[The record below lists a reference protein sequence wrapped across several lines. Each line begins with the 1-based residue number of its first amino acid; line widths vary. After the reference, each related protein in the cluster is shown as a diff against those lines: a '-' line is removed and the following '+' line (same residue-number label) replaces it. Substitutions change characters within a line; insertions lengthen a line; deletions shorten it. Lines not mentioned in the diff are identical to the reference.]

1 MTNVDATDDIRFEV
15 PQEDVAQDL
24 CQLLESS
31 HSHVQMTD
39 NAWSVHAVPGADPMA
54 LAPLLRRVEAW
65 VAEKGAVPVRFQLDG
80 RWYVMESGEA
90 TRALERP
97 ETAGSLLGHPDAA
110 H

>member
-1 MTNVDATDDIRFEV
+1 MTNVGATDDIRFEV

-31 HSHVQMTD
+31 HSHVEMTD
-39 NAWSVHAVPGADPMA
+39 NAWSVHAVPGVNPNGA
-54 LAPLLRRVEAW
+54 RRASPPRRGLGGR
-65 VAEKGAVPVRFQLDG
+65 KRAVPVRLQLDG

-90 TRALERP
+90 TWALERP